1 MTIAANGVDLFLP
14 ETYDIVWSLIILI
27 IVALFFYK
35 FFLPKFQSVFDE
47 RTAKIEGGLA
57 KAEQAQK
64 DAEEA
69 KKKYQ
74 AQLSTA
80 RVEASK
86 IRDDARAEASHIIAD
101 ARSRAETEA
110 AQITANAERSLE
122 SQQQKAMVNLKGE
135 VGSLATSLASKILG
149 SELQDSAVQKQEVV
163 LRHPRAL
170 GARMSEE
177 REVTDAR
184 RGVTL
189 GGSRIARFLCR
200 QAA

>member
-149 SELQDSAVQKQEVV
+149 SELQDSAVQTQMIDQMLANMENDESKK
-163 LRHPRAL
+163 
-170 GARMSEE
+170 
-177 REVTDAR
+177 
-184 RGVTL
+184 
-189 GGSRIARFLCR
+189 
-200 QAA
+200 

>member
-47 RTAKIEGGLA
+47 RTAKIEGVLA

-149 SELQDSAVQKQEVV
+149 SELQDSAVQTQMIDQMLADMENDESKK
-163 LRHPRAL
+163 
-170 GARMSEE
+170 
-177 REVTDAR
+177 
-184 RGVTL
+184 
-189 GGSRIARFLCR
+189 
-200 QAA
+200 

>member
-1 MTIAANGVDLFLP
+1 MTIAADGVQLFLP

-27 IVALFFYK
+27 IVAAFFYK
-35 FFLPKFQSVFDE
+35 FFLPKFQSIFDE

-101 ARSRAETEA
+101 ARSRAESEA

-122 SQQQKAMVNLKGE
+122 SQQQKAMVNLRGE
-135 VGSLATSLASKILG
+135 VGSLATTLATKILG
-149 SELQDSAVQKQEVV
+149 SELKDTDVQSQMIDNM
-163 LRHPRAL
+163 LAD
-170 GARMSEE
+170 ME
-177 REVTDAR
+177 RDE
-184 RGVTL
+184 
-189 GGSRIARFLCR
+189 SKK
-200 QAA
+200 

>member
-86 IRDDARAEASHIIAD
+86 
-101 ARSRAETEA
+101 
-110 AQITANAERSLE
+110 
-122 SQQQKAMVNLKGE
+122 GE

-149 SELQDSAVQKQEVV
+149 SELQDSAVQTQMIDQMLADMENDESKK
-163 LRHPRAL
+163 
-170 GARMSEE
+170 
-177 REVTDAR
+177 
-184 RGVTL
+184 
-189 GGSRIARFLCR
+189 
-200 QAA
+200 

>member
-1 MTIAANGVDLFLP
+1 MTIAANCVDLFLP

-149 SELQDSAVQKQEVV
+149 SELQDSAVQTQMIDQMLADMENDESKK
-163 LRHPRAL
+163 
-170 GARMSEE
+170 
-177 REVTDAR
+177 
-184 RGVTL
+184 
-189 GGSRIARFLCR
+189 
-200 QAA
+200 

>member
-101 ARSRAETEA
+101 ARSRAETED

-149 SELQDSAVQKQEVV
+149 SELQDSAVQTQMIDQMLADMENDESKK
-163 LRHPRAL
+163 
-170 GARMSEE
+170 
-177 REVTDAR
+177 
-184 RGVTL
+184 
-189 GGSRIARFLCR
+189 
-200 QAA
+200 

>member
-149 SELQDSAVQKQEVV
+149 SELQDSTVQTQMIDQMLADMENDESKK
-163 LRHPRAL
+163 
-170 GARMSEE
+170 
-177 REVTDAR
+177 
-184 RGVTL
+184 
-189 GGSRIARFLCR
+189 
-200 QAA
+200 

>member
-1 MTIAANGVDLFLP
+1 MDMAENNGVKLFLP

-27 IVALFFYK
+27 ILAAFFYK
-35 FFLPKFQSVFDE
+35 FFLPKFQSIFDE

-122 SQQQKAMVNLKGE
+122 SQQQKAMVSLKGE
-135 VGSLATSLASKILG
+135 VGTIATSLAGKILQTQ
-149 SELQDSAVQKQEVV
+149 LQDSTVQSDMLDKMIADLEQ
-163 LRHPRAL
+163 
-170 GARMSEE
+170 SE
-177 REVTDAR
+177 DNK
-184 RGVTL
+184 
-189 GGSRIARFLCR
+189 
-200 QAA
+200 

>member
-135 VGSLATSLASKILG
+135 VGYLATSLASKILG
-149 SELQDSAVQKQEVV
+149 SELQDSAVQTQMIDQMLADMENDESKK
-163 LRHPRAL
+163 
-170 GARMSEE
+170 
-177 REVTDAR
+177 
-184 RGVTL
+184 
-189 GGSRIARFLCR
+189 
-200 QAA
+200 

>member
-1 MTIAANGVDLFLP
+1 MTLAEDDGIKLFLP

-27 IVALFFYK
+27 IVAVFFYK
-35 FFLPKFQSVFDE
+35 LFLPKFQRIFDE

-86 IRDDARAEASHIIAD
+86 ICDDARAEASHIISD

-149 SELQDSAVQKQEVV
+149 SELQDSAVQTQMIDQMLADMENDESKK
-163 LRHPRAL
+163 
-170 GARMSEE
+170 
-177 REVTDAR
+177 
-184 RGVTL
+184 
-189 GGSRIARFLCR
+189 
-200 QAA
+200 

>member
-1 MTIAANGVDLFLP
+1 MTIAANGVELFLP

-149 SELQDSAVQKQEVV
+149 SELQDSAVQTQMIDQMLADMENDESKK
-163 LRHPRAL
+163 
-170 GARMSEE
+170 
-177 REVTDAR
+177 
-184 RGVTL
+184 
-189 GGSRIARFLCR
+189 
-200 QAA
+200 

>member
-35 FFLPKFQSVFDE
+35 FFLLKFQSVFDE

-149 SELQDSAVQKQEVV
+149 SELQDSAVQTQMIDQMLADMENDESKK
-163 LRHPRAL
+163 
-170 GARMSEE
+170 
-177 REVTDAR
+177 
-184 RGVTL
+184 
-189 GGSRIARFLCR
+189 
-200 QAA
+200 

>member
-86 IRDDARAEASHIIAD
+86 ISDDARAEASHIIAD

-149 SELQDSAVQKQEVV
+149 SELQDSAVQTQMIDQMLADMENDESKK
-163 LRHPRAL
+163 
-170 GARMSEE
+170 
-177 REVTDAR
+177 
-184 RGVTL
+184 
-189 GGSRIARFLCR
+189 
-200 QAA
+200 

>member
-64 DAEEA
+64 DAEES

-149 SELQDSAVQKQEVV
+149 SELQDSAVQTQMIDQMLADMENDESKK
-163 LRHPRAL
+163 
-170 GARMSEE
+170 
-177 REVTDAR
+177 
-184 RGVTL
+184 
-189 GGSRIARFLCR
+189 
-200 QAA
+200 

>member
-35 FFLPKFQSVFDE
+35 FFLPKFQYVFDE

-149 SELQDSAVQKQEVV
+149 SELQDSAVQTQMIDQMLADMENDESKK
-163 LRHPRAL
+163 
-170 GARMSEE
+170 
-177 REVTDAR
+177 
-184 RGVTL
+184 
-189 GGSRIARFLCR
+189 
-200 QAA
+200 

>member
-149 SELQDSAVQKQEVV
+149 SELQDSAVQTQMIDQMLADMEND
-163 LRHPRAL
+163 
-170 GARMSEE
+170 E
-177 REVTDAR
+177 
-184 RGVTL
+184 
-189 GGSRIARFLCR
+189 SRK
-200 QAA
+200 

>member
-110 AQITANAERSLE
+110 AQITANAERWNPS
-122 SQQQKAMVNLKGE
+122 S
-135 VGSLATSLASKILG
+135 
-149 SELQDSAVQKQEVV
+149 
-163 LRHPRAL
+163 
-170 GARMSEE
+170 
-177 REVTDAR
+177 R
-184 RGVTL
+184 RPW
-189 GGSRIARFLCR
+189 
-200 QAA
+200 